1 MQGAL
6 MYKSNVSIFLLSLML
21 VSCKVTSDTTYTTVN
36 VVKKQDVKSISNFKY
51 LATKL
56 DFIKLDSNKI
66 EFIISQKENFAN
78 SFNYDD
84 LSLLVSKLVHDS
96 SKLELVQELSYLI
109 KEPTKLEIENL
120 LKQFKFSTTKSE
132 ALKVI

>member
-78 SFNYDD
+78 SFNHDD

>member
-1 MQGAL
+1 

-84 LSLLVSKLVHDS
+84 
-96 SKLELVQELSYLI
+96 
-109 KEPTKLEIENL
+109 
-120 LKQFKFSTTKSE
+120 
-132 ALKVI
+132 

>member
-1 MQGAL
+1 